1 MKLYHATPV
10 DNMAEIFKFGLKAT
24 NGMTFLAES
33 ENLARAFAVT
43 YNWTPYA
50 IFEVTIS
57 PNAVVRSYDH
67 NEDYFKELINSDTA
81 KCYMTFS
88 DIPKES
94 IKLMGVWEFDKFR
107 G

>member
-1 MKLYHATPV
+1 
-10 DNMAEIFKFGLKAT
+10 MAEIFKEGLRPTK
-24 NGMTFLAES
+24 GMIFLAES
-33 ENLARAFAVT
+33 ENLSRAFAVT

-50 IFEVTIS
+50 IFEVTTS

-88 DIPKES
+88 GIPKEN
-94 IKLMGVWEFDKFR
+94 IELLGVWEFDKLR